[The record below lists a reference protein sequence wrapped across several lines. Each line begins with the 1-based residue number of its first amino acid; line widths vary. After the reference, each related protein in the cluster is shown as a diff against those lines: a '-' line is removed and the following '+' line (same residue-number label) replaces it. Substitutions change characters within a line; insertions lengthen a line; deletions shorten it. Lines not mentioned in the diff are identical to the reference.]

1 MSQAKRLPQTLSL
14 VALAVV
20 WSAGGLAAQGSDALY
35 ARFNALSGWEM
46 RGYTF
51 DPGIGTKSVSQ
62 WNVPF
67 VAVAP
72 LGRRMSLDL
81 TTYYV
86 SGTVETYGGTTET
99 LSGMTDTQLRL
110 LYTMSRDRLVGS
122 VSFNL
127 PTGAHAASTS
137 QYQVA
142 GAVGSTYLSFP
153 VSNAGTAFGVT
164 GGAAYAQRV
173 GGWNTGLSGSVRYLG
188 SYAPFADDALS
199 YRPGVEGRV
208 RAGVERVL
216 GRQARLLFGAT
227 VSTFSTDTYGGS
239 TALASGSYAPGTRV
253 IGELAFV
260 RVIGRSTLTLAA
272 WDFYRLAGDTSGV
285 SNPDTKENVL
295 NSELRLTFPI
305 APRVRVEPMVA
316 YRQWNPSDYL
326 GGRLTSGG
334 LRLLAG
340 LTDRLS
346 AALAGRYDAGWIY
359 DRASGRASL
368 QGYGASLIVRFEQ

>member
-1 MSQAKRLPQTLSL
+1 MSERRPRQAFGLAAA
-14 VALAVV
+14 ALA
-20 WSAGGLAAQGSDALY
+20 GLASGLSAQGSDALY
-35 ARFNALSGWEM
+35 TRFNALSGWEV
-46 RGYTF
+46 RGYAF

-72 LGRRMSLDL
+72 LGRKMSVDL
-81 TTYYV
+81 TTFFV
-86 SGTVETYGGTTET
+86 SGRVETYAGTTET

-127 PTGAHAASTS
+127 PTGARAASTS

-142 GAVGSTYLSFP
+142 GAVGSSYLSFP
-153 VSNAGTAFGVT
+153 ASNAGTALGVT
-164 GGAAYAQRV
+164 GGLAYAQRA
-173 GGWNTGLSGSVRYLG
+173 GAWNTGLSGSVRYLG
-188 SYAPFADDALS
+188 SYTPFANDPLS
-199 YRPGVEGRV
+199 YRPGIEARV
-208 RAGVERVL
+208 RAGAERLL
-216 GRQARLLFGAT
+216 GRQARLLVGAT

-239 TALASGSYAPGTRV
+239 TSLASGSYAPGTRF
-253 IGELAFV
+253 IGEFAFV

-272 WDFYRLAGDTSGV
+272 WDFYRLAGDTSGF

-295 NSELRLTFPI
+295 NGELRLTYPI
-305 APRVRVEPMVA
+305 GSRFRVEPLVA

-334 LRLLAG
+334 VRMQAA
-340 LTDRLS
+340 LTERLS
-346 AALAGRYDAGWIY
+346 AAVAGRYDAGWIY
-359 DRASGRASL
+359 DRSSGRATV
-368 QGYGASLIVRFEQ
+368 QGYGVSLWVRFER

>member
-1 MSQAKRLPQTLSL
+1 MRLKR
-14 VALAVV
+14 AF
-20 WSAGGLAAQGSDALY
+20 GLAAAGLGWWAGDGSAQGSDALY

-62 WNVPF
+62 WNVPL

-72 LGRRMSLDL
+72 LGRKMSVDL

-86 SGTVETYGGTTET
+86 SGRVETYAGTAET

-137 QYQVA
+137 QFQVA
-142 GAVGSTYLSFP
+142 GAVGSSYLSFP

-164 GGAAYAQRV
+164 GGLAYAQRA
-173 GGWNTGLSGSVRYLG
+173 GGWNTGVSGSVRYLG
-188 SYAPFADDALS
+188 SYTPFSNDPLS
-199 YRPGVEGRV
+199 YQPGIEARI
-208 RAGVERVL
+208 RAGAERVL
-216 GRQARLLFGAT
+216 GREARLLIGAT

-239 TALASGSYAPGTRV
+239 TALASGSYAPGTRF

-260 RVIGRSTLTLAA
+260 RVFGRSTLTLAA
-272 WDFYRLAGDTSGV
+272 WDFYRLAGDTSGF

-295 NSELRLTFPI
+295 NSELRFTQPI
-305 APRVRVEPMVA
+305 ARRLRVEPMIA
-316 YRQWNPSDYL
+316 FRQWNPSDYL

-334 LRLLAG
+334 LRVLAA

-346 AALAGRYDAGWIY
+346 AAVAGRYDAGWIF
-359 DRASGRASL
+359 DRSSGRASL
-368 QGYGASLIVRFEQ
+368 QGYGVSLSMRFER